1 MLICLSLELHSV
13 HSVINKYIPELTE
26 IQQIM
31 RRTDNYLF
39 QLGNIA
45 TKLNALTLNFQ
56 AVL

>member
-1 MLICLSLELHSV
+1 MLICLSWEL
-13 HSVINKYIPELTE
+13 HSVINKCIPELTE

-39 QLGNIA
+39 QIGNVA